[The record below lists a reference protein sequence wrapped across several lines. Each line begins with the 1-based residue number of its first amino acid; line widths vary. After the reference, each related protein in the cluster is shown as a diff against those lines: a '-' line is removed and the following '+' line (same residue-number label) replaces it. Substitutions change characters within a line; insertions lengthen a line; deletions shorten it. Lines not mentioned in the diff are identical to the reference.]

1 MYQDKKVTVVI
12 MAAGQG
18 IRMGTELPK
27 QFLKIG
33 PQGET
38 ILETTVKTFN
48 DCSAVDEILI
58 AANQDFIVRCRN
70 LCERFTKVR
79 GVVPGGKDRQ
89 DSVREGLRHVSDNGL
104 VLVHDAARPYVTEDV
119 ILRVL
124 AGAARSGAAVPVVP
138 VKDTIRQVIGGAVS
152 AETFGDTR
160 GDADEEAGGAQ
171 RSRTLDRSRLYQV
184 QTPQGFR
191 TSLLKEAYRKAYEDG
206 FYGTDEAGVAEH
218 FGAAVAMVCGDD
230 ANKKIT
236 TKEDMPMTQTDF
248 RIGMGYDVHRL
259 TEGRALILCGV
270 EIPHEKGLL
279 GHSDADAALH
289 ALMDAML
296 GAAALGDIGRHFPD
310 SDERYK
316 GISSLL
322 LLAEVRR
329 MIAEK
334 GFAVGSAD
342 ITIIAQR
349 PKIAPYITQM
359 QTNVTQT
366 LGVDADRVNV
376 KATTTERLGFAGREE
391 GIAAEAVCLL
401 TRR

>member
-18 IRMGTELPK
+18 TRMGTELPK

-38 ILETTVKTFN
+38 ILETTVKTFD

-58 AANQDFIVRCRN
+58 TANQDFIVRCRK

-79 GVVPGGKDRQ
+79 GVVPGGKERQ
-89 DSVREGLRHVSDNGL
+89 DSVREGLQHASDNGL

-124 AGAARSGAAVPVVP
+124 AGAAQSGAAVPAVP
-138 VKDTIRQVIGGAVS
+138 VKDTIRQMIG
-152 AETFGDTR
+152 
-160 GDADEEAGGAQ
+160 EEAGAAQ
-171 RSRTLDRSRLYQV
+171 QSQTLERSRLYQV

-218 FGAAVAMVCGDD
+218 FGAAVMMVRGDE

-236 TKEDMPMTQTDF
+236 TREDMPVTQTES

-259 TEGRALILCGV
+259 TEDRALILCGV

-310 SDERYK
+310 SDDRYK

-329 MIAEK
+329 LIAEK
-334 GFAVGSAD
+334 GFAVGNAD

-359 QTNVTQT
+359 QTNVAKT

-401 TRR
+401 IRK

>member
-1 MYQDKKVTVVI
+1 
-12 MAAGQG
+12 MAAGRG
-18 IRMGTELPK
+18 TRMGTELPK
-27 QFLKIG
+27 QFLRIG

-38 ILETTVKTFN
+38 ILETTVKTFH
-48 DCSAVDEILI
+48 DCLAVDEILI
-58 AANQDFIVRCRN
+58 AANQDFIARCRQ
-70 LCERFTKVR
+70 LCERFTKVW
-79 GVVPGGKDRQ
+79 GVVPGGKERQ
-89 DSVREGLRHVSDNGL
+89 DSVREGLQHASDSGL

-124 AGAARSGAAVPVVP
+124 AGAARTGAAVPVVP
-138 VKDTIRQVIGGAVS
+138 VKDTIRQEICDEAAARAYSDTQGESVDDETGGMRKS
-152 AETFGDTR
+152 
-160 GDADEEAGGAQ
+160 Q
-171 RSRTLDRSRLYQV
+171 TLDRSKLYQV

-191 TSLLKEAYRKAYEDG
+191 TALLKEAYRKAYEDD
-206 FYGTDEAGVAEH
+206 FYGTDEAGVVEH
-218 FGAAVAMVCGDD
+218 FGAPVTMVAGDE

-236 TKEDMPMTQTDF
+236 TREDMPVTRTEY

-259 TEGRALILCGV
+259 TEDRALILCGV

-279 GHSDADAALH
+279 GHSDADVPLH

-310 SDERYK
+310 SDERYQ

-322 LLAEVRR
+322 LLAKVRR
-329 MIAEK
+329 LIAEK
-334 GFAVGSAD
+334 GFAVGNVD

-349 PKIAPYITQM
+349 PKVAPYIAQM
-359 QTNVTQT
+359 QTQVAKT
-366 LGVDADRVNV
+366 LDIELDCVNV

>member
-1 MYQDKKVTVVI
+1 MYQDKKVTAVI

-18 IRMGTELPK
+18 TRMGAELPK

-33 PQGET
+33 PRGET
-38 ILETTVKTFN
+38 ILETTVKIFD
-48 DCSAVDEILI
+48 DCSAVDEILVT
-58 AANQDFIVRCRN
+58 ANQDFIVRCRQ
-70 LCERFTKVR
+70 LCERFTKVW
-79 GVVPGGKDRQ
+79 GVVPGGKERQ
-89 DSVREGLRHVSDNGL
+89 DSVREGLQHASDNGL

-124 AGAARSGAAVPVVP
+124 AGAAQSGAAVPAVP
-138 VKDTIRQVIGGAVS
+138 VKDTIRQMIG
-152 AETFGDTR
+152 
-160 GDADEEAGGAQ
+160 EEAGAAQ
-171 RSRTLDRSRLYQV
+171 QSQTLERSRLYQV

-218 FGAAVAMVCGDD
+218 FGAAVMMVRGDE

-236 TKEDMPMTQTDF
+236 TREDMPVTQTES

-259 TEGRALILCGV
+259 TEDRALILCGV

-329 MIAEK
+329 LIAEK
-334 GFAVGSAD
+334 GFAVGNAD

-359 QTNVTQT
+359 QTNVAKT

-401 TRR
+401 IRK

>member
-79 GVVPGGKDRQ
+79 GVVPGGKKRQ
-89 DSVREGLRHVSDNGL
+89 DSVREGLRHASDNGL

-191 TSLLKEAYRKAYEDG
+191 T
-206 FYGTDEAGVAEH
+206 
-218 FGAAVAMVCGDD
+218 
-230 ANKKIT
+230 
-236 TKEDMPMTQTDF
+236 
-248 RIGMGYDVHRL
+248 
-259 TEGRALILCGV
+259 
-270 EIPHEKGLL
+270 
-279 GHSDADAALH
+279 
-289 ALMDAML
+289 
-296 GAAALGDIGRHFPD
+296 
-310 SDERYK
+310 
-316 GISSLL
+316 
-322 LLAEVRR
+322 
-329 MIAEK
+329 
-334 GFAVGSAD
+334 
-342 ITIIAQR
+342 
-349 PKIAPYITQM
+349 
-359 QTNVTQT
+359 
-366 LGVDADRVNV
+366 
-376 KATTTERLGFAGREE
+376 
-391 GIAAEAVCLL
+391 
-401 TRR
+401 

>member
-18 IRMGTELPK
+18 TRMGTELPK

-38 ILETTVKTFN
+38 ILETTVKTFD

-58 AANQDFIVRCRN
+58 AANQDFIVRCRQ
-70 LCERFTKVR
+70 LCERFTKVW
-79 GVVPGGKDRQ
+79 GVVPGGRERQ
-89 DSVREGLRHVSDNGL
+89 DSVREGLQHASDNGL
-104 VLVHDAARPYVTEDV
+104 VLVHDAARPYVTEEV

-124 AGAARSGAAVPVVP
+124 AGAAQSGAAVPVVP
-138 VKDTIRQVIGGAVS
+138 VKDTIRQMIG
-152 AETFGDTR
+152 
-160 GDADEEAGGAQ
+160 EEAGVAQ
-171 RSRTLDRSRLYQV
+171 QSQTLDRSKLYQV

-218 FGAAVAMVCGDD
+218 FGAAVAMVRGDD

-236 TKEDMPMTQTDF
+236 TKEDMPVMQTDF

-329 MIAEK
+329 LIAEK
-334 GFAVGSAD
+334 GFAVGNAD

-359 QTNVTQT
+359 QANVAKT

-401 TRR
+401 MRK

>member
-1 MYQDKKVTVVI
+1 MTAVI

-18 IRMGTELPK
+18 TRMGAELPK

-33 PQGET
+33 PRGET
-38 ILETTVKTFN
+38 ILETTVKIFD
-48 DCSAVDEILI
+48 DCSAVDEILVT
-58 AANQDFIVRCRN
+58 ANQDFIVRCRQ
-70 LCERFTKVR
+70 LCERFTKVW
-79 GVVPGGKDRQ
+79 GVVPGGKERQ
-89 DSVREGLRHVSDNGL
+89 DSVREGLQHASDNGL

-124 AGAARSGAAVPVVP
+124 AGAAQSGAAVPAVP
-138 VKDTIRQVIGGAVS
+138 VKDTIRQMIG
-152 AETFGDTR
+152 
-160 GDADEEAGGAQ
+160 EEAGAAQ
-171 RSRTLDRSRLYQV
+171 QSQTLERSRLYQV

-218 FGAAVAMVCGDD
+218 FGAAVMMVRGDE

-236 TKEDMPMTQTDF
+236 TREDMPVTQTES

-259 TEGRALILCGV
+259 TEDRALILCGV

-329 MIAEK
+329 LIAEK
-334 GFAVGSAD
+334 GFAVGNAD

-359 QTNVTQT
+359 QTNVAKT

-401 TRR
+401 IRK

>member
-1 MYQDKKVTVVI
+1 MYQDKKVTAVI

-18 IRMGTELPK
+18 TRMGAELPK

-38 ILETTVKTFN
+38 ILETTVKTFD
-48 DCSAVDEILI
+48 DCSAVDEILVT
-58 AANQDFIVRCRN
+58 ANQDFIVRCRQ
-70 LCERFTKVR
+70 LCERFTKVW
-79 GVVPGGKDRQ
+79 GVVPGGKERQ
-89 DSVREGLRHVSDNGL
+89 DSVREGLQHASDNGL

-124 AGAARSGAAVPVVP
+124 AGAAQSGAAVPAVP
-138 VKDTIRQVIGGAVS
+138 VKDTIRQMIG
-152 AETFGDTR
+152 
-160 GDADEEAGGAQ
+160 EEAGAAQ
-171 RSRTLDRSRLYQV
+171 QSQTLERSRLYQV

-218 FGAAVAMVCGDD
+218 FGAAVMMVRGDE

-236 TKEDMPMTQTDF
+236 TREDMPVTQTES

-259 TEGRALILCGV
+259 TEDRALILCGV

-329 MIAEK
+329 LIAEK
-334 GFAVGSAD
+334 GFAVGNAD

-359 QTNVTQT
+359 QTNVAKT

-401 TRR
+401 IRK

>member
-18 IRMGTELPK
+18 TRMGTELPK
-27 QFLKIG
+27 QFLRIG

-38 ILETTVKTFN
+38 ILETTVKTFD

-70 LCERFTKVR
+70 LCERFTKVW
-79 GVVPGGKDRQ
+79 GVVPGGRERQ
-89 DSVREGLRHVSDNGL
+89 DSVREGLQHASDSGL
-104 VLVHDAARPYVTEDV
+104 VLVHDAARPYVTEAV

-124 AGAARSGAAVPVVP
+124 EGAARCGAAVPVVP
-138 VKDTIRQVIGGAVS
+138 VKDTIRQVIGDAES
-152 AETFGDTR
+152 AETCRDKR
-160 GDADEEAGGAQ
+160 AAADEEAGARQ
-171 RSRTLDRSRLYQV
+171 SRTLERSRLYQV

-206 FYGTDEAGVAEH
+206 FYGTDEAGVVEH
-218 FGAAVAMVCGDD
+218 FGAAVTMVLGAE

-236 TKEDMPMTQTDF
+236 TREDMPVTQTDF
-248 RIGMGYDVHRL
+248 RIGTGYDVHRL

-329 MIAEK
+329 LIAEK
-334 GFAVGSAD
+334 GFAVGNAD

-359 QTNVTQT
+359 QANVART
-366 LGVDADRVNV
+366 LGVDKDRVNV

-401 TRR
+401 TR